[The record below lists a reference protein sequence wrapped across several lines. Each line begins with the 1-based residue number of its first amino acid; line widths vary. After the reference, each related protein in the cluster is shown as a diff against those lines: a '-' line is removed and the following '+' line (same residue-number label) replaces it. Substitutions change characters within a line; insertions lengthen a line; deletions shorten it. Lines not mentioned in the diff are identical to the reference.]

1 MVFNIGLEDSQ
12 DIQRALNIAC
22 LTLFAI
28 FLVKL
33 FNARMHFIKLK
44 RQGLVRSHLIALAY
58 ESFI

>member
-1 MVFNIGLEDSQ
+1 MFFNTELEDSQ
-12 DIQRALNIAC
+12 NIQRALGFAF

-58 ESFI
+58 ESFR